1 MKTINSSCI
10 YCGIGCRL
18 KYEVNNNEIIR
29 VLGDE
34 SDDVSEGKPC
44 IKGLTIHES
53 YNKNKINNA
62 YINGKKTTI
71 SKAIKE
77 AARIIKKTAPNELFF
92 NTSGKITNEN
102 NYAIQWLANKLR
114 TSNVDSCC
122 GRLCHNATIMGMN
135 NVYGTPTLTSIKN
148 IKKIDTILIVGSEPE
163 KNYPVIYNKIIS
175 KGIKEIRIHHY
186 HTTKNTIII
195 KPGTI
200 TCLLNGLIKELGVKK
215 YEGATLLKRI
225 IKKYTPEYVTKE
237 TGISKKEYKQLINNI
252 KQAKRLGIMHGMGL
266 TQQLNS
272 IENVHSLLN
281 LALTTNALILT
292 MRGEINVQGAG
303 DLSSGLCKTCKG
315 LNIIEAIVL
324 TPVKTA
330 VITEFNPLRSLP
342 DITLVKQRLRK
353 TNIIYFGNKWN
364 ATARKAKIVIPIASL
379 LGSNGT
385 ITNSERRI
393 RIINKVINEG
403 LELWEVIKKISNEL
417 RIKTPFN
424 KSSDLTLMIR
434 KEVKDYNKIRIKKE
448 SYANKK
454 IKHKRYMPEEYDG
467 KDTET
472 NNKYPYILTTY
483 RSAYSFLHENNK
495 SKTLQKLREP
505 PGFYFN
511 PLDMKKEGIK
521 NEEEIII
528 ESTTN
533 KLIGKAY
540 KSNNLPRG
548 IIGAY
553 IHYDELPINKLF
565 PLRFDEE
572 SYTPNYKSVAVR
584 IQKH

>member
-1 MKTINSSCI
+1 MIIKSTCI
-10 YCGIGCRL
+10 YCGIGCKL
-18 KYEVNNNEIIR
+18 KYEVKNNKIIR

-34 SDDVSEGKPC
+34 GDEVSKGMPC

-53 YNKNKINNA
+53 YNKNKISNA
-62 YINGKKTTI
+62 YINGEKTTI
-71 SKAIKE
+71 RKAIKE
-77 AARIIKKTAPNELFF
+77 AARIIRETAPNELFF
-92 NTSGKITNEN
+92 NTSGRITNEN
-102 NYAIQWLANKLR
+102 NYAIQWLASKLK

-135 NVYGTPTLTSIKN
+135 NVYGTPTLTSIDN

-163 KNYPVIYNKIIS
+163 KNYPVIYNQIK
-175 KGIKEIRIHHY
+175 KRKIKEIRIHHY

-200 TCLLNGLIKELGVKK
+200 TCLLNGLIRELRVKR
-215 YEGATLLKRI
+215 YEGASLLKKI
-225 IKKYTPEYVTKE
+225 TSKYTPEYVTKE
-237 TGISKKEYKQLINNI
+237 TGISIEEYKQLIKNI
-252 KQAKRLGIMHGMGL
+252 KQAKKLGIMHGMGL

-272 IENVHSLLN
+272 IENIHSLLN

-303 DLSSGLCKTCKG
+303 DISSGLCKTCKG
-315 LNIIEAIVL
+315 LNIIEALVL
-324 TPVKTA
+324 APVRTA
-330 VITEFNPLRSLP
+330 VITEFNPIRSLP
-342 DITLVKQRLRK
+342 DTELIKQRLKK
-353 TNIIYFGNKWN
+353 TNIIYLGNKWN
-364 ATARKAKIVIPIASL
+364 ATARKARIVIPIASI

-393 RIINKVINEG
+393 RIIKKVINEG
-403 LELWEVIKKISNEL
+403 PELWEVIKKISSEL

-424 KSSDLTLMIR
+424 KSSDLTLMIK
-434 KEVKDYNKIRIKKE
+434 KEVSDYNNIRIKKE
-448 SYANKK
+448 SYADKK

-483 RSAYSFLHENNK
+483 RSAYSFLHDNIK
-495 SKTLQKLREP
+495 SNTLKKLREP

-511 PLDMKKEGIK
+511 PQDMKKEGIK
-521 NEEEIII
+521 QEQEITI

-533 KLIGKAY
+533 KLTGKAY
-540 KSNNLPRG
+540 KADNLPRG
-548 IIGAY
+548 VIGAY